1 MRRLCI
7 LLLFNLTYGVKAQD
21 GEEKVLPYRPGA
33 EVHDELTLLVGYHQG
48 THGFAELGIGRNIY
62 GVVHHPFG
70 VSYYLG
76 SEVRVDRPELL
87 GVKVGVYGTGG
98 VAIGVQLIQYF
109 EAGEGCAVL
118 RPEIGIG
125 IFKAKLTYAYNIGL
139 ASDRLPGI
147 NTHMLTLT
155 YAFRVLRLS
164 GDDAKR
170 PLH

>member
-1 MRRLCI
+1 MRPHCL
-7 LLLFNLTYGVKAQD
+7 LLLFGFTLGVHAQD
-21 GEEKVLPYRPGA
+21 GEQKVLPYRPGA
-33 EVHDELTLLVGYHQG
+33 VVHDELTLLVGYHQG
-48 THGFAELGIGRNIY
+48 NEGFAELGIGRNIY
-62 GVVHHPFG
+62 GIAHHPFG

-87 GVKVGVYGTGG
+87 GVKVGVYVTGG
-98 VAIGVQLIQYF
+98 VAMGVQLIQYID
-109 EAGEGCAVL
+109 AGEGCMVL

-147 NTHMLTLT
+147 NTHMLSLT
-155 YAFRVLRLS
+155 YAFRMLRLP
-164 GDDAKR
+164 GDDAER